1 MSSTKRIG
9 ALAAVHES
17 FLAAPGSPLPDLIRP
32 VVAESWRRSLAL
44 GVDPETEAA
53 PLDLSESEL
62 ADYRANHPLAAMM
75 PLIRRLLT
83 EDADEAGHIVAVGDA
98 AGRLLWVEGHH
109 HLRSRA
115 ENMQFVEG
123 SLWSEGA
130 AGTNAPG
137 TALALGR
144 AVEIRA
150 GEHFGLGARSWS
162 CVAAPVNHPLTGE
175 LLGVI
180 DLTGG
185 PDVTGPRTLA
195 LVRACAAAVEAGLQ
209 LRAGQPQADLRL
221 RAGQPQ
227 ADLRLRAGRRQT
239 APHLDPDLQNRSA
252 TDASTIPQRRRQP
265 DETHARLCL
274 LGPEAGTFEYQ
285 GRRVSLSRRHT
296 ELVWLLAS
304 APNGLSAQALDIAL
318 HDEGEH
324 LITVR
329 AEINRL
335 RRVLGPSLLSSR
347 PYRLNLTVR
356 TDVSQVRH
364 ALAEG
369 RVAQALEHFTGSPL
383 PGSEAPGIRSLTD
396 EFVCEVR
403 EAALAS
409 RDPDALERW
418 VQLTEGSDDA
428 AAWQALLAALPT
440 GSPRQARARARL
452 SRLA

>member
-1 MSSTKRIG
+1 MSSMKRIG
-9 ALAAVHES
+9 ALAAVHET
-17 FLAAPGSPLPDLIRP
+17 FLAAPTSPLPGDLVRP

-44 GVDPETEAA
+44 GVDPDTEAA
-53 PLDLSESEL
+53 PLDMTESEL
-62 ADYRANHPLAAMM
+62 ADYRAHHPLAAMM
-75 PLIRRLLT
+75 PLIRQLLT

-98 AGRLLWVEGHH
+98 TGRLLWVEGHH

-115 ENMQFVEG
+115 EGMHFVEG
-123 SLWSEGA
+123 SLWSERA

-144 AVEIRA
+144 PVGINA

-162 CVAAPVNHPLTGE
+162 CVAAPVHHPLSGD

-185 PDVTGPRTLA
+185 PDVAGPRTLA

-209 LRAGQPQADLRL
+209 LRAG
-221 RAGQPQ
+221 GQWP
-227 ADLRLRAGRRQT
+227 A
-239 APHLDPDLQNRSA
+239 
-252 TDASTIPQRRRQP
+252 DASTPGGDRPRTG
-265 DETHARLCL
+265 THVRPPMPRHSDARLRL
-274 LGPEAGTFEYQ
+274 LGPDAGTLEVE
-285 GRRVSLSRRHT
+285 GRTVRLSRRHT

-304 APNGLSAQALDIAL
+304 APHGLSAQALDVAL

-335 RRVLGPSLLSSR
+335 RRVLGASMLSSR
-347 PYRLNLTVR
+347 PYRLNLPVG
-356 TDVSQVRH
+356 TDVSQVRE

-369 RVAQALEHFTGSPL
+369 QVAQALEQFAGSPL
-383 PGSEAPGIRSLTD
+383 PGSDAPGIRSMTD

-409 RDPDALERW
+409 GSVAVLERW
-418 VQLTEGSDDA
+418 VGLPEGADDA
-428 AAWQALLAALPT
+428 AAWQALVAALPT
-440 GSPRQARARARL
+440 GSPRQALARARL
-452 SRLA
+452 GRLA

>member
-1 MSSTKRIG
+1 MSSMKRIG
-9 ALAAVHES
+9 ALAAVHEN
-17 FLAAPGSPLPDLIRP
+17 FLAAPTSPLPDLIRP
-32 VVAESWRRSLAL
+32 VVADSWRRSLAL
-44 GVDPETEAA
+44 GVDPQTEAA
-53 PLDLSESEL
+53 PVDMPENEL

-98 AGRLLWVEGHH
+98 LGRLLWVEGHH
-109 HLRSRA
+109 RLRSRA

-123 SLWSEGA
+123 SLWSERA

-144 AVEIRA
+144 PVQISA
-150 GEHFGLGARSWS
+150 GEHFGLGVQSWS
-162 CVAAPVNHPLTGE
+162 CVAAPVHHPLTGD

-185 PDVTGPRTLA
+185 PDVAGPRTLA

-209 LRAGQPQADLRL
+209 LRTTPVAVMPAPRKPAATLRL
-221 RAGQPQ
+221 
-227 ADLRLRAGRRQT
+227 
-239 APHLDPDLQNRSA
+239 
-252 TDASTIPQRRRQP
+252 
-265 DETHARLCL
+265 
-274 LGPEAGTFEYQ
+274 LGAEAGTLEFD
-285 GRRVSLSRRHT
+285 GRSVDLSRRHT

-304 APNGLSAQALDIAL
+304 APHGLSAQAIDVAL

-347 PYRLNLTVR
+347 PYRLNLPIQ
-356 TDVSQVRH
+356 TDIAQVRE

-369 RVAQALEHFTGSPL
+369 RVQQALQQFTGSPL
-383 PGSEAPGIRSLTD
+383 PGSDAPGIRSMTD

-403 EAALAS
+403 EAVLAS
-409 RDPDALERW
+409 GSAAVLERW
-418 VQLTEGSDDA
+418 VHLPEGSDDA
-428 AAWQALLAALPT
+428 AAWQTLVRILPA
-440 GSPRQARARARL
+440 GSPRLVLARARL
-452 SRLA
+452 GRLS

>member
-1 MSSTKRIG
+1 MKRIG
-9 ALAAVHES
+9 ALAAVHEN
-17 FLAAPGSPLPDLIRP
+17 FLAAPTSPLPDVIRP

-53 PLDLSESEL
+53 PLTMSEREL

-98 AGRLLWVEGHH
+98 LGRLLWVEGHH
-109 HLRSRA
+109 RLRSRA
-115 ENMQFVEG
+115 EQMQFVEG
-123 SLWSEGA
+123 SLWSERA
-130 AGTNAPG
+130 TGTNAPG

-150 GEHFGLGARSWS
+150 GEHFGLGASSWS
-162 CVAAPVNHPLTGE
+162 CVAAPVHHPLTGD

-209 LRAGQPQADLRL
+209 LQVSQQWPSEQFGAPRPRQKPGATGARL
-221 RAGQPQ
+221 R
-227 ADLRLRAGRRQT
+227 
-239 APHLDPDLQNRSA
+239 
-252 TDASTIPQRRRQP
+252 
-265 DETHARLCL
+265 L
-274 LGPEAGTFEYQ
+274 LGPESGSLELD
-285 GRRVSLSRRHT
+285 GRTVSLSRRHT

-304 APNGLSAQALDIAL
+304 APHGLSAQALDVAL

-347 PYRLNLTVR
+347 PYRLNVPVR
-356 TDVSQVRH
+356 TDVSQVRE

-369 RVAQALEHFTGSPL
+369 RLIQAMEQFSGSPL
-383 PGSEAPGIRSLTD
+383 PGSDAPGIRSMTD

-403 EAALAS
+403 EAALGSGSVAV
-409 RDPDALERW
+409 LERW
-418 VQLTEGSDDA
+418 VALPDGAEDA
-428 AAWQALLAALPT
+428 AAWQALVQALPS
-440 GSPRQARARARL
+440 GSPRQALARARL
-452 SRLA
+452 ARLG